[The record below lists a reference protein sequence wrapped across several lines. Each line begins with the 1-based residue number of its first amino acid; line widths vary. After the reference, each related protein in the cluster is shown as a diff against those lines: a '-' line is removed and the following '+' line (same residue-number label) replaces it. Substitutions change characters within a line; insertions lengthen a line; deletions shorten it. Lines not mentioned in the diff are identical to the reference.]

1 MTAENTAYLGW
12 CREQNLGKRLGLRAK
27 EEDLSFSSSLVGDG
41 ALYLSSLVCSSLQP
55 SWSWE
60 EKVLS

>member
-12 CREQNLGKRLGLRAK
+12 CREQNLGRRLGLRAK

-55 SWSWE
+55 S
-60 EKVLS
+60 